1 MLAPFLRGD
10 IEGVLPVVSVWL
22 RNLEEVSQTV
32 DKWATGLSPEGFWWV
47 PAPEAN
53 AIGGLVRHVGISSVR
68 LYYRGTG
75 QEIPEAY
82 WLLPPEQ
89 LRVTHEPP
97 AVVLEEFRENLHL
110 VREGLSRL
118 TQDDLEALR
127 SWGDFAPVRAI
138 YVFDHIAA
146 HAQHHA
152 GQIITTRK
160 LWESFDPRLYPPRL

>member
-1 MLAPFLRGD
+1 MQTPLQLPPFLRGD

-22 RNLEEVSQTV
+22 RNLEEVEETV
-32 DKWATGLSPEGFWWV
+32 GRWAAGLSPEGFWWV

-53 AIGGLVRHVGISSVR
+53 AIGGLVRHIGVSSAR
-68 LYYRGTG
+68 LYHRGMG

-82 WLLPPEQ
+82 RLLAPEQ

-97 AVVLEEFRENLHL
+97 AAVLEEFRENLRL

-118 TQDDLEALR
+118 TQAELEALR
-127 SWGDFAPVRAI
+127 PWGNTDIPPVRAI
-138 YVFDHIAA
+138 YIFDHIAT

-160 LWESFDPRLYPPRL
+160 LWNARG

>member
-1 MLAPFLRGD
+1 MHKPLPAPFLRGD

-22 RNLEEVSQTV
+22 RNLEEVEEVV
-32 DKWATGLSPEGFWWV
+32 DKWAADLTPEGFWWV
-47 PAPEAN
+47 PAPQAN
-53 AIGGLVRHVGISSVR
+53 AIGGLVRHIGVSSMR
-68 LYYRGTG
+68 LYYRGMG
-75 QEIPEAY
+75 REIPEAY
-82 WLLPPEQ
+82 RLLPPEQ

-97 AVVLEEFRENLHL
+97 AAVLEEFRANLNS

-118 TQDDLEALR
+118 TQADLEAPR
-127 SWGDFAPVRAI
+127 SWGDIAPVRAI

-160 LWESFDPRLYPPRL
+160 LWNARG